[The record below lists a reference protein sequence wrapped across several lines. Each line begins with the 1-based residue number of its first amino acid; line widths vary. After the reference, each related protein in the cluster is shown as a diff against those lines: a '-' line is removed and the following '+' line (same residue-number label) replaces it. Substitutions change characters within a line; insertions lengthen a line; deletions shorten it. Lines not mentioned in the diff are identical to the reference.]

1 MADAALPMTARA
13 ATETAR
19 TTLPVVA
26 RNVGLVRGGRRVL
39 DGASLAL
46 DGTPFAL
53 MGPNGA
59 GKSLLLRALH
69 GLIAPEEGTVT
80 WSGYAPGEDRR
91 RRQGFV
97 FQRPVLLRRSA
108 AANLDFALGLDAKAT
123 KGERADRRDA
133 LLDRVRLLDL
143 ARTPARRLSG
153 GEQQRLALARA
164 LALGP
169 ELLFLDEPT
178 ASLDPAST
186 ALIERIVAEET
197 ARGTAVLWV
206 THDRHQA
213 ARVARRVAVMA
224 RGRVVE
230 EGPVGRVLE
239 APETKDARA
248 FLAGRIVV

>member
-1 MADAALPMTARA
+1 MADAAMPATAREA
-13 ATETAR
+13 GSVG
-19 TTLPVVA
+19 TLPVVA
-26 RNVGLVRGGRRVL
+26 EGLVLVRGGRRVL
-39 DGASLAL
+39 DGASLRL
-46 DGTPFAL
+46 DGAPLAV

-69 GLIAPEEGTVT
+69 GLIEPDQGIVRWDGAAP
-80 WSGYAPGEDRR
+80 DDRRR

-97 FQRPVLLRRSA
+97 FQRPVLLRRTT
-108 AANLDFALGLDAKAT
+108 AANLDFALRLDT
-123 KGERADRRDA
+123 SLGTGERADRRDA
-133 LLDRVRLLDL
+133 LLGRVRLHDH

-164 LALGP
+164 LALRP

-186 ALIERIVAEET
+186 ALIESIVAEE
-197 ARGTAVLWV
+197 ASNGTATVWV

-213 ARVARRVAVMA
+213 ARVARRIAVMA

-230 EGPVGRVLE
+230 EGLAPEVLE
-239 APETKDARA
+239 SPRTDDARA
-248 FLAGRIVV
+248 FLSGRIVV